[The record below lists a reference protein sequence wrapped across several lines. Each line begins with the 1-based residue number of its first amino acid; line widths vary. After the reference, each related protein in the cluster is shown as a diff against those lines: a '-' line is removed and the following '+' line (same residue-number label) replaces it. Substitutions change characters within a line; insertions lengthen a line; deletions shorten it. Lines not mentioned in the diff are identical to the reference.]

1 MRQAR
6 TKLRM
11 ATTALVFGGA
21 LASTTAAKAVD
32 LDELTK
38 YLAFIEG
45 FQYFFEFCQAE
56 TTLPEAQVSYARNH
70 IGERR
75 ALIFAGLHEIQRNK
89 ITADMPVKR
98 AMMVKGVMD
107 NLKKDPSSPPLA
119 DLCKRGFLEG
129 VVDTERKSEAKEIDA
144 IRKAKN

>member
-1 MRQAR
+1 MRQGT

-11 ATTALVFGGA
+11 MTAAMVLGGA
-21 LASTTAAKAVD
+21 FAAAPDARAAD
-32 LDELTK
+32 LDEHSK

-45 FQYFFEFCQAE
+45 FQHFFEFCQAE
-56 TTLPEAQVSYARNH
+56 TTLPEAQVTYARNH

-89 ITADMPVKR
+89 IIADAPAKKEV
-98 AMMVKGVMD
+98 MVKGVMD
-107 NLKKDPSSPPLA
+107 NLKKDPASAPLS
-119 DLCKRGFLEG
+119 DLCKRGFFEG
-129 VVDTERKSEAKEIDA
+129 VMDSEQKSEAKEVAA